1 MVARHNVACS
11 LLFSWS
17 LIWQTLSARSA
28 RHFDMVRVMAV
39 LSVSMTLHEI
49 TAIILKKDAP
59 IEIISSHKC
68 IMNMAESYNG
78 STALS

>member
-17 LIWQTLSARSA
+17 LLWQTLSARSA
-28 RHFDMVRVMAV
+28 RHFDMVLVMAV
-39 LSVSMTLHEI
+39 LSVNMMLHETI
-49 TAIILKKDAP
+49 AGTQRKDIP
-59 IEIISSHKC
+59 IEIISSLKC